1 MKSKNI
7 KIDLSK
13 DISGTPII
21 RKSSL
26 GWQTWGRKNDYPDM
40 LAQIYY
46 NSPTLKS
53 CVDFAVTSIIGDGV
67 DYEASDFDPKEMM
80 PSYESTWSSFIRDL
94 ALDYVLYGSFAF
106 QIIKNKDGKTYSYY
120 HQPMSTV
127 RCGERDE
134 DGQITKYYVSQD
146 WSQIG
151 KYPPIEIPRFG
162 FVDGQKITDKKPYL
176 FVYEHYSPSIDYY
189 TIPRYIGAIKAAQTE
204 AEHIKFDLN
213 CAVNGFTSKGVLVV
227 PEMETEEEKQEVLQN
242 IQNSFTGA
250 NGAASVITMF
260 SNGTEGNLPQFVAFG
275 TSSNEIDLYDAA
287 NERTIDRIVSAF
299 RIPSKSLIGYPSESA
314 SLGGDGNLQKV
325 SYQLYNQ
332 LVGNDDRNVI
342 IETINKMFALN
353 GLETEI
359 VLKPLKFDIETE
371 ENINVTE
378 DDDSNVQTVSDA
390 DVTEKI
396 TNINDVKE

>member
-1 MKSKNI
+1 MSKSFNI
-7 KIDLSK
+7 KTNLSK
-13 DISGTPII
+13 QLNGVA
-21 RKSSL
+21 
-26 GWQTWGRKNDYPDM
+26 QTRVSNNKWVIWGKRNDYPD
-40 LAQIYY
+40 LLSQVYY

-67 DYEASDFDPKEMM
+67 DYEASNFNPKEMM

-134 DGQITKYYVSQD
+134 DGQITHYYICQD
-146 WSQIG
+146 WSKTG
-151 KYPPIEIPRFG
+151 LYPPIEIPRFG

-275 TSSNEIDLYDAA
+275 TSNNEIDLYDSA

-299 RIPSKSLIGYPSESA
+299 RIPSKALIGYPLEGA
-314 SLGGDGNLQKV
+314 SLGGSGNTMAVAYKI
-325 SYQLYNQ
+325 YNQ

-353 GLETEI
+353 GIETEI
-359 VLKPLKFDIETE
+359 VLKPLKFDISTE

-378 DDDSNVQTVSDA
+378 DDDSNVETVDDENVS
-390 DVTEKI
+390 EKI
-396 TNINDVKE
+396 TSITE